1 MALPCVLTPSTRY
14 LRVLSGHANASFAML
29 STPAGIT
36 ISRKADKW
44 KLPLSIVF
52 KAFGR
57 CRSVSSRVSKS
68 FLVKIFKIFRKPQIF
83 KLIALPERMLA
94 LRLHNI
100 ITHDNYF
107 YIAAERNAELV
118 GQNL

>member
-1 MALPCVLTPSTRY
+1 MEAALIYSLQSV
-14 LRVLSGHANASFAML
+14 
-29 STPAGIT
+29 
-36 ISRKADKW
+36 RKMQIGKQQG
-44 KLPLSIVF
+44 F
-52 KAFGR
+52 KKR
-57 CRSVSSRVSKS
+57 

-83 KLIALPERMLA
+83 ELIALPERMLA
-94 LRLHNI
+94 LRLHDI